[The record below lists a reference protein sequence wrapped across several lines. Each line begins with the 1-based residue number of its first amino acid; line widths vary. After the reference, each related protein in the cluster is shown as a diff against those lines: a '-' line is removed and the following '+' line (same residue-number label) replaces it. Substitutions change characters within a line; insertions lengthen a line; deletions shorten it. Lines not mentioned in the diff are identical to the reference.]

1 MYNICIL
8 IMMYNNV
15 LYIYI
20 YYSIHVL
27 YTIIPG
33 FCILC
38 VFIEVDKDQDPGT
51 IRSQLMSSKS
61 R

>member
-20 YYSIHVL
+20 TVYM
-27 YTIIPG
+27 
-33 FCILC
+33 FCIQLYQGS
-38 VFIEVDKDQDPGT
+38 VFYVYSLKW
-51 IRSQLMSSKS
+51 IRIKTLVL
-61 R
+61 